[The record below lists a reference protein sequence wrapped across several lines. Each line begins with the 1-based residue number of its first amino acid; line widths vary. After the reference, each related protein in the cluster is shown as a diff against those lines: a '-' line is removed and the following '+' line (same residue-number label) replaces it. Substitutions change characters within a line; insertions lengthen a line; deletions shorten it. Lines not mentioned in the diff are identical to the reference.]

1 MNSRR
6 RISRMKWK
14 QLSSKEEMKVRLFN
28 SKNIVFIFRYNII
41 ARSIPF
47 FFPSL
52 SKTNSDKEN
61 YYCLDFIGVRLK
73 TSSLRAFFFFQFW
86 KEVKIQRVSHHFEF
100 HCSKSYEV
108 KIYLDTKRRI
118 YTDVNEITAP
128 SFQTINKF
136 P

>member
-1 MNSRR
+1 
-6 RISRMKWK
+6 
-14 QLSSKEEMKVRLFN
+14 MKVRLFN

-73 TSSLRAFFFFQFW
+73 TSSLRAFFFFNSGKKLKS
-86 KEVKIQRVSHHFEF
+86 KEFRIISNFTVPNRTK
-100 HCSKSYEV
+100 SKF
-108 KIYLDTKRRI
+108 I
-118 YTDVNEITAP
+118 
-128 SFQTINKF
+128 
-136 P
+136 